1 MNLLQR
7 IDWYLYKRIKR
18 LRLKNSR
25 PSIVASNCVATFIYY
40 DMKLPFLSPTINLS
54 FDMNDFVRFL
64 ERLPWYMEQ
73 PLVPYED
80 ARFDFPC
87 GLLGDVE
94 IRFNHYKTFEE
105 AQQCWNR
112 RKERINWDNLFLM
125 GIDGDDCTYESL
137 RRFDALPYP
146 NKVILTHKPYP
157 EFSSA
162 HYIPGFEDC
171 NGVYRI
177 TDFKKGFRIRR
188 HMDHFD
194 YISFLN
200 GK

>member
-1 MNLLQR
+1 
-7 IDWYLYKRIKR
+7 
-18 LRLKNSR
+18 
-25 PSIVASNCVATFIYY
+25 
-40 DMKLPFLSPTINLS
+40 
-54 FDMNDFVRFL
+54 
-64 ERLPWYMEQ
+64 MEQ

-80 ARFDFPC
+80 PRFDFPC
-87 GLLGDVE
+87 SLLGDVE